1 MALLFTQGWDVVRG
15 KEDEYE
21 EFVAK
26 TFIPRCNA
34 LGLVG
39 VGGFHVQAGVGPSI
53 ISVKSVE
60 SLQKLSDILT
70 TEDFKALKIELRN
83 YVHNYTSKVLQP
95 TGRIKRTDYT
105 IQKGVWKFNQYY
117 DILPGMRDRYIDYIY
132 RTYIPAIESID
143 YIELTGAWNVLIGGF
158 SEIISEFTVK
168 DPVDI
173 GRLLGDE
180 NFREMTYTLQ
190 REFVTNYKSRILR
203 TTARFDE
210 PRWFRL

>member
-1 MALLFTQGWDVVRG
+1 
-15 KEDEYE
+15 
-21 EFVAK
+21 
-26 TFIPRCNA
+26 
-34 LGLVG
+34 
-39 VGGFHVQAGVGPSI
+39 
-53 ISVKSVE
+53 
-60 SLQKLSDILT
+60 
-70 TEDFKALKIELRN
+70 
-83 YVHNYTSKVLQP
+83 
-95 TGRIKRTDYT
+95 
-105 IQKGVWKFNQYY
+105 
-117 DILPGMRDRYIDYIY
+117 
-132 RTYIPAIESID
+132 
-143 YIELTGAWNVLIGGF
+143 LTGAWNVLIGGF